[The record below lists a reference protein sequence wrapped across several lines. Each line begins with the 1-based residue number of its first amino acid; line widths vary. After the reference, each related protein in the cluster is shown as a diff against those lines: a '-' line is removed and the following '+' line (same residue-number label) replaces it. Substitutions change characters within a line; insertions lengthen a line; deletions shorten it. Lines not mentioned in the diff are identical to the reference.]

1 LGLILGL
8 SSNFVGELLGTFILV
23 FFGCGAVASATLF
36 AANTSLF
43 QVAGIWG
50 IGVTLAIY
58 ASRHLSCAHLNPA
71 VSIAMAVAGRMV
83 IRKLPVYLA
92 AQFLGAFLAGGVLL
106 LVFSDSILHF
116 ETFHQIIRGSTESVK
131 TASLFGEYFPS
142 PSAPAAVGQITR
154 GMAVLVEA
162 LGTFLLVTIIFL
174 LTEDCNVGRPSS
186 DIAPFFIGLTVMGII
201 SVIAPLTQAGL
212 NPARDFGPRLVAYLA
227 GWGSIA
233 LPGPRG
239 GFFTV
244 YILGPILG
252 GLSSALLFR
261 GVINPLM
268 KAPRIVC
275 TCGEKPLGQL

>member
-1 LGLILGL
+1 MGL

-36 AANTSLF
+36 AANTSPF

-83 IRKLPVYLA
+83 TKKLPLYLA

-116 ETFHQIIRGSTESVK
+116 ESFHHIIRGSAESVK

-142 PSAPAAVGQITR
+142 PSAPVAVGQITR
-154 GMAVLVEA
+154 AMAVLVEA
-162 LGTFLLVTIIFL
+162 VGTFLLVTIIFL

-201 SVIAPLTQAGL
+201 AVIAPLTQAGL

-268 KAPRIVC
+268 KAPKIIC
-275 TCGEKPLGQL
+275 TCDEKPLSRP